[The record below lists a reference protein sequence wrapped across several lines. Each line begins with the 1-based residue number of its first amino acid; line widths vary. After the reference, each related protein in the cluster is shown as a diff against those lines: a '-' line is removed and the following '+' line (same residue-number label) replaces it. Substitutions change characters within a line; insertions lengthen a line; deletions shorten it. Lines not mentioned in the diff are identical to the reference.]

1 MVLRPLTAVDA
12 AQIVTWRY
20 PPPYDIYDCAELV
33 PGPEFFA
40 FDDDGELAGF
50 ASFGRDGQVPGG
62 DYPPGPLDLGM
73 GLHPARVGRGD
84 GKRFLAAAIAFAN
97 APLRATVAE
106 FNTRALAL
114 CEHAGFR
121 RVARFM
127 GRERAFVILVL
138 EDGKT
143 AGTLVAP

>member
-1 MVLRPLTAVDA
+1 MAIALRPLTVADA
-12 AQIVTWRY
+12 ATIVHWRY
-20 PPPYDIYDCAELV
+20 PAPYDIYDCADLA

-40 FDDDGELAGF
+40 FDDAGELAGF
-50 ASFGRDGQVPGG
+50 ASFGGDGQVPGG

-73 GLHPARVGRGD
+73 GLSPARTGRGD
-84 GKRFLAAAIAFAN
+84 GRRFLAAAIAFADTS
-97 APLRATVAE
+97 LRATVAE
-106 FNTRALAL
+106 FNARALAL

-138 EDGKT
+138 EN
-143 AGTLVAP
+143 A